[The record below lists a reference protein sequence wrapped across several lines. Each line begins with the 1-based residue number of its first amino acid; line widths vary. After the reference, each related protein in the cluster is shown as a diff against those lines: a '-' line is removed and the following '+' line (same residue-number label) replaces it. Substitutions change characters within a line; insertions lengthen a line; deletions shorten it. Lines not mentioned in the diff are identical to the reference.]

1 MRYRNP
7 CEGLICL
14 HDIQP
19 MWSYFVNDF
28 KEAHLMVLNDYPC
41 SKCISAFLPKFGLLL
56 LASFY
61 SSLLTAQEDTLRVLF
76 LGNSYT
82 AVNNLPDLVAQVA
95 NGKGKTLIY
104 GSNTPGGYSY
114 EQHAQNST
122 TLDLIH
128 QGNWDYVVMQEQSQ
142 IPVIPYFYEYV
153 FLPGG
158 QALADSIRA
167 YNPCAQLVLYLT
179 WGRQYGGMQCD
190 QSGTYCSEDFVDF
203 GHMQDSLTASYLNLS
218 QIIQA
223 KVAPCGEAW
232 RDVMT
237 QTGEVLHSGDAS
249 HPNYSGSYIAAC
261 TMYTTFWKEGSEGTS
276 FVGTIDP
283 SLATEFQQIADAEV
297 LGNTELYH
305 LNAEI
310 PSGSISG
317 QTNNNIV
324 QFVNEV
330 SAFGP
335 VSYEWN
341 FGDGNTSNE
350 FEPSHIYGM
359 GDFTVSMTATNCA
372 ISEVFETTI
381 QVTAIHLDENLK
393 QDDFRIC
400 VLDDNGTY
408 AFRSNDLAM
417 IDGIVIYAASGQ
429 YIPVNLDRI
438 SGEEMRFHLTSDLPD
453 GVYFLAAYSNQFEV
467 IHTAKF
473 VHSCR

>member
-1 MRYRNP
+1 MSFKLKIGSFFLL
-7 CEGLICL
+7 CFCS
-14 HDIQP
+14 IQ
-19 MWSYFVNDF
+19 
-28 KEAHLMVLNDYPC
+28 L
-41 SKCISAFLPKFGLLL
+41 SA
-56 LASFY
+56 
-61 SSLLTAQEDTLRVLF
+61 QDDTLRVLF

-82 AVNNLPDLVAQVA
+82 AVNDLPDLVAQVA
-95 NGKGKTLIY
+95 AGKGKTLIH
-104 GSNTPGGYSY
+104 SANTPGGYSY
-114 EQHAQNST
+114 EQHAQNAT

-142 IPVIPYFYEYV
+142 IPVIPYFFEYV

-203 GHMQDSLTASYLNLS
+203 GHMQDSLTASYLSLS

-232 RDVMT
+232 RDVMA
-237 QTGEVLHSGDAS
+237 QTNEVLHSGDAS

-261 TMYTTFWKEGSEGTS
+261 TMYATFWKEGSEGTS

-283 SLATEFQQIADAEV
+283 TLATQFQQIADAEV
-297 LGNTELYH
+297 FDHTELYH

-341 FGDGNTSNE
+341 FGDGNTFAE

-359 GDFTVSMTATNCA
+359 GDFAVSMTATNCA

-381 QVTAIHLDENLK
+381 HVTAIHLDENLG

-400 VLDDNGTY
+400 VLDANGTY
-408 AFRSNDLAM
+408 AFRCKDLAI
-417 IDGIVIYAASGQ
+417 IDGIVIYAANGQ
-429 YIPVNLDRI
+429 CIPVNLDRI
-438 SGEEMRFHLTSDLPD
+438 SGQEMRFHLAYDLPD

-467 IHTAKF
+467 IHSTKF
-473 VHSCR
+473 VHSSR